1 VLRREHFRLF
11 LASLIFAARASTL
24 KTASL
29 RRLAKLAL
37 WQNWRSGKTGALVKL
52 ALWHCMPG
60 KTGYLLR
67 RPFKKIKLV
76 GNERKGLRTN
86 FPRWREPQA
95 KLYLYIILPE
105 QYYY

>member
-1 VLRREHFRLF
+1 M
-11 LASLIFAARASTL
+11 LIVATL
-24 KTASL
+24 KVL
-29 RRLAKLAL
+29 
-37 WQNWRSGKTGALVKL
+37 
-52 ALWHCMPG
+52 H
-60 KTGYLLR
+60 YLLR

-86 FPRWREPQA
+86 VPKWWEPQA